1 MLVCSS
7 LGQFTVVF
15 FLVLLSESNVC
26 LQIVFKYYSRE
37 INFIKRS
44 MITTTMHNPTLFED
58 TNNYDIVL
66 NLDSLRKKEKSR
78 KKKYFDILYT
88 NRQ

>member
-1 MLVCSS
+1 
-7 LGQFTVVF
+7 
-15 FLVLLSESNVC
+15 
-26 LQIVFKYYSRE
+26 
-37 INFIKRS
+37 

-78 KKKYFDILYT
+78 KKKYFDILYI